1 MMTTRDTPEARHITV
16 YENED
21 GDYWV
26 RFDEAPTE
34 AEARAAVEREW
45 PDADYDCMGVET
57 VPLSDWE
64 WGDPKHPGP
73 GRRRRAW
80 HFYQS

>member
-1 MMTTRDTPEARHITV
+1 V

-26 RFDEAPTE
+26 RLDQAATE
-34 AEARAAVEREW
+34 AEALTAVQAAW
-45 PDADYDCMGVET
+45 QGMAFISLGVET
-57 VPLSDWE
+57 VNLSEHE
-64 WGDPKHPGP
+64 WGDHSHGP

-80 HFYQS
+80 HFQDSEL

>member
-1 MMTTRDTPEARHITV
+1 MAEPIV

-26 RFDEAPTE
+26 RLDQAPTE
-34 AEARAAVEREW
+34 AEALAAVESAW
-45 PDADYDCMGVET
+45 PGEPLISHGVET
-57 VPLSDWE
+57 VPLSEYE
-64 WGDPKHPGP
+64 WGDRRHPGP

-80 HFYQS
+80 HFEQGR

>member
-1 MMTTRDTPEARHITV
+1 MTDNGLAALRHITV
-16 YENED
+16 YENEE

-26 RFDEAPTE
+26 RVDEAPTE
-34 AEARAAVEREW
+34 AEARAAVECAW
-45 PDADYDCMGVET
+45 PDAYYELLGVET
-57 VPLSDWE
+57 VPLSDYE
-64 WGDPKHPGP
+64 WGDPKHP

>member
-1 MMTTRDTPEARHITV
+1 MTPQEALADRHITV
-16 YENED
+16 YENGE

-26 RFDEAPTE
+26 RLDEAPTE

-45 PDADYDCMGVET
+45 PGAYYELLGIET
-57 VPLSDWE
+57 VPLSDYE
-64 WGDPKHPGP
+64 WDDPKHPGP